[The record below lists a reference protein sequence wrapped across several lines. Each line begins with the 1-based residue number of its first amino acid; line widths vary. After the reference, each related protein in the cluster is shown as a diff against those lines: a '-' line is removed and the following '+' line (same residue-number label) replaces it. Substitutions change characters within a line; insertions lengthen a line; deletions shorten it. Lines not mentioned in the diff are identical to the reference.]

1 MSPAG
6 IARNP
11 LVRAGLV
18 TAHLTR
24 AGGGVFTS
32 VRQLT
37 KALGA
42 QPDLEVEVL
51 GPAPSGDGLP
61 GWGPI
66 KPRTATRMGPAFFA
80 YAPGLVRQMMGA
92 DLDLV
97 HLHGLWMHTSAA
109 TLAFTRKTR
118 KPHLISPHGMLD
130 PWALENSGWKKRLAA
145 TFFEDANL
153 ESAACLHALNP
164 AEEKAM
170 RDYGFAGPIC
180 VIPNGIDVPAV
191 ADDVPRS
198 MPWWTKTAPEIKTLL
213 YLGRIHPKKG
223 LPNLLKAWSRLDGD
237 IRKGWRM
244 VIAGWDENR
253 HQILLRRL
261 AQALHIESTVIFPG
275 PMFGDEK
282 RAAFHYSEG
291 FILPSISE
299 GLPMVLLEA
308 WAYGKPV
315 LMTPQCNL
323 PEGYEANASI
333 RIEPAAESIGEGLR
347 SFLAMSDAERNRIG
361 ANGRELVARRFA
373 WPVIA
378 GEMAGVY
385 RWMAG
390 EMARPAVVTTP

>member
-32 VRQLT
+32 VRQLAR
-37 KALGA
+37 ALGA

-51 GPAPSGDGLP
+51 GPAPRGNGLP
-61 GWGPI
+61 DWSPLH
-66 KPRTATRMGPAFFA
+66 PRTAGRVGPAFYA

-97 HLHGLWMHTSAA
+97 HLHGLWMHTSEA

-118 KPHLISPHGMLD
+118 RPHLVSPHGMLD
-130 PWALENSGWKKRLAA
+130 PWALENSRWKKRLAA

-153 ESAACLHALNP
+153 GSAACLHALNP
-164 AEEKAM
+164 AEEKAI
-170 RDYGFAGPIC
+170 RDYGFTGPIC
-180 VIPNGIDVPAV
+180 VIPNGIDLPPAGEILQP
-191 ADDVPRS
+191 A
-198 MPWWTKTAPEIKTLL
+198 PWWTKSAPEIKTLL

-237 IRKGWRM
+237 SHKTWRL

-253 HQILLRRL
+253 HQIMLRRM

-275 PMFGDEK
+275 PLYGDEK
-282 RAAFHYSEG
+282 KGAFHHSEG
-291 FILPSISE
+291 FILPSLSE

-323 PEGYEANASI
+323 PEGYEADAAI
-333 RIEPAAESIGEGLR
+333 RIEPTAESIDEALKG
-347 SFLAMSDAERNRIG
+347 FLAMGDAKRNRIG
-361 ANGRELVARRFA
+361 ANGHALVSQRFA

-378 GEMAGVY
+378 AEMAGIY
-385 RWMAG
+385 RWLAG
-390 EMARPAVVTTP
+390 DTPRPATVRKQ